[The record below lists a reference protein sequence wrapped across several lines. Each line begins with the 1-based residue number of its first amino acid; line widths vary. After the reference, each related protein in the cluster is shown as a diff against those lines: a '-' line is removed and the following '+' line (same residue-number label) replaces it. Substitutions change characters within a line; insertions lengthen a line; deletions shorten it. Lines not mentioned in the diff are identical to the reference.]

1 MGFPLYS
8 LKTGIVA
15 CLSLLIVSAML
26 LINIVMI
33 RFAERDMIDAKIEM
47 GHLLIHSI
55 GQIAGYEMMTRED
68 SQGPPAPDQ
77 RLREEIAQVLKKGEF
92 SSVLMV
98 SAEGMRIPRIA
109 MWENNGEDAFIHCIE
124 TLRTEQASI
133 EFFGKIWGVT
143 WFAPERIRI
152 CAPMVFK
159 GRTLGA
165 AAIGADLFPLYQTLR
180 SSESVV
186 LGYICLNTMIL
197 VLFGIYLL
205 SRTVLKPI
213 RRLLTITEKFDE
225 WPALVPAGETS
236 RNEFGQLFRSLKMML
251 TRLEENKEEL
261 KAHIASLET
270 ANREIKKA
278 QNDMIR
284 SEKMATAGR
293 LATGVAHE
301 IGNPLGIILGYLELL
316 KRGDLSRE
324 ERDDFLGRTEAEVN
338 RIHLIIRE
346 LLDFSRTSGPHS
358 EETAVH
364 ELITETVHMLKS
376 QPMMEQIDIQQA
388 LKAENDLVRAN
399 ASQLK
404 QVFLNIILNAA
415 DAMSDAGMSDQS
427 DSRKMLEIETDNND
441 GFIRVTVTD
450 TGTGIPLEAQ
460 GRIFDPFFTTKAPG
474 KGTGL
479 GLSVCYTIMKG
490 LGGAIRVESP
500 AGRGTCVI
508 VDIPLA
514 VNPKPRD

>member
-1 MGFPLYS
+1 
-8 LKTGIVA
+8 
-15 CLSLLIVSAML
+15 
-26 LINIVMI
+26 
-33 RFAERDMIDAKIEM
+33 
-47 GHLLIHSI
+47 
-55 GQIAGYEMMTRED
+55 
-68 SQGPPAPDQ
+68 
-77 RLREEIAQVLKKGEF
+77 
-92 SSVLMV
+92 
-98 SAEGMRIPRIA
+98 
-109 MWENNGEDAFIHCIE
+109 
-124 TLRTEQASI
+124 
-133 EFFGKIWGVT
+133 
-143 WFAPERIRI
+143 
-152 CAPMVFK
+152 
-159 GRTLGA
+159 
-165 AAIGADLFPLYQTLR
+165 
-180 SSESVV
+180 
-186 LGYICLNTMIL
+186 
-197 VLFGIYLL
+197 
-205 SRTVLKPI
+205 
-213 RRLLTITEKFDE
+213 
-225 WPALVPAGETS
+225 
-236 RNEFGQLFRSLKMML
+236 
-251 TRLEENKEEL
+251 
-261 KAHIASLET
+261 
-270 ANREIKKA
+270 
-278 QNDMIR
+278 
-284 SEKMATAGR
+284 
-293 LATGVAHE
+293 
-301 IGNPLGIILGYLELL
+301 
-316 KRGDLSRE
+316 
-324 ERDDFLGRTEAEVN
+324 LGRTEAEVN

-427 DSRKMLEIETDNND
+427 DSRKMLEIETDNNE
-441 GFIRVTVTD
+441 GFIRATVTD